1 MTPVAVDVRVEG
13 ATLNE
18 KSFRSVLPGA
28 AKALDMTA
36 WTIHP
41 GGATLTVGRN
51 VALHALDAVVWRMAR
66 EIGGVAERN
75 GLDGYRI
82 VAGQGRA
89 AA

>member
-18 KSFRSVLPGA
+18 RSFRSVLPGA
-28 AKALDMTA
+28 AKLLDMTA

-41 GGATLTVGRN
+41 AGATLTVGRD

-66 EIGGVAERN
+66 EIGGVAWRD

-82 VAGQGRA
+82 VAGQRKA
-89 AA
+89 A

>member
-13 ATLNE
+13 AVLNE

-41 GGATLTVGRN
+41 AGATLTLGRR
-51 VALHALDAVVWRMAR
+51 VPLRALDVVVWQMAR
-66 EIGGVAERN
+66 EVGGTASRT
-75 GLDGYRI
+75 LSGYRI
-82 VAGQGRA
+82 DARPLRVAA
-89 AA
+89 